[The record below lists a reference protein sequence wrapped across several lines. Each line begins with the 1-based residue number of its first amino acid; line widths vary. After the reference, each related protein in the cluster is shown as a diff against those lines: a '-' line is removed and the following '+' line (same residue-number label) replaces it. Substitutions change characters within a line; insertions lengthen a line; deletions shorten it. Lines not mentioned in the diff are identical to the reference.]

1 MLNKFVKKSVLVGLI
16 IFSITS
22 QTRAN
27 NSYWNDVPSTSLN
40 RITDGTK
47 VYPDKFRSL
56 NLNYEA
62 LKAVLLSAPSVS
74 IENFN
79 KVTPVIVEIPMPY
92 GSVERFRMVE
102 TPMMEEA
109 LAKKYSEIKTFSGV
123 SLENPANTVKMDI
136 GPFGFHAMVL
146 STEGRYFIDPISN
159 YTTTQYMSY
168 YRKDVPTWANTF
180 TCGTIADEEFI
191 EENKIRVEQYLQRSG
206 SAVEVQMRNYRLA
219 LACTVEYAVA
229 ATGSGSPTKEQV
241 LAKMVTSM
249 NRVNGVYEKDVAV
262 HMNLIANNDTLI
274 FLPGNPDPYTNNN
287 GGTMLTENLNTVNAR
302 IGLAN
307 YDIGHVFST
316 GGGGIAGLG
325 VVCTS
330 SKARGVTGSPSPV
343 GDAFDI
349 DYVAHEMGHQ
359 FAGNHTFNSQT
370 GSCAGGN
377 RNANTAWEPGSGTTI
392 MAYAGICGADDI
404 QPNSDPYFHSGSLDE
419 INAFITSGSG
429 NNCPVKVL
437 SGNNTP
443 TVDAGPNFTIPIST
457 PFMLTGTA
465 TDPDGDVLTYSWEQ
479 MDIGPGGAPAS
490 TTGNSPLFRFFSP
503 KTNGVRSFPKLND
516 ILTNT
521 VVKGER
527 LPNYARTMKFRLTVR
542 DNKLAGGGTAK
553 DDMTI
558 TVSAAAGPFNISSSN
573 TVDTM
578 YVGSEEIITW
588 NVANTNAS
596 PVNCSLVRIL
606 LSTDAGQTFSV
617 ILKDST
623 ANDGSE
629 TITVPNNVSNTC
641 RIKVEAIGNIF
652 FDINNAAI
660 RILAPLA
667 PSFNIAA
674 VNNTPAGICSP
685 DSASFNVSFSAILGF
700 NDLITLSATNVPA
713 GANVVFSS
721 ATALPGETVQMKVS
735 SQGLSAGAK
744 NLNVVGTSGSIV
756 KSAALSFT
764 VVTPVTA
771 STSFTAPSNGQINVN
786 PNTPF
791 TWSTAAGAAGY
802 RMQIAS
808 DSNFNAMV
816 LDTTIV
822 GSGSTSYVP
831 SGLPSG
837 TKLYAKINAYNACG
851 NGPVSTFISFTTGIK
866 PNAPST
872 LILLS
877 QAATSATIKW
887 TDNSTNE
894 TGFRVERSDNNDSTF
909 VEVANNLG
917 SNTTIY
923 ISPNLVTGTTYYY
936 RVRAINGLGFSDY
949 SNVLMV
955 PFGVGI
961 NANRSFEELDV
972 YPNPAENSFN
982 VKLLD
987 TYRGLTTIS
996 VYDEL
1001 GRLLLST
1008 KLDKLNE
1015 ELNATIDLSNF
1026 ANGVY
1031 MLQINSDSKSSSQRI
1046 VKLK

>member
-1 MLNKFVKKSVLVGLI
+1 MLTKFIKSTTLLGVIIITMVTQAKANKSFWS
-16 IFSITS
+16 
-22 QTRAN
+22 
-27 NSYWNDVPSTSLN
+27 DVPANTLN

-47 VYPDKFRSL
+47 VYPDKYRSL
-56 NLNYEA
+56 SLNYEG
-62 LKAVLLSAPSVS
+62 LKTLLQTAPSAA

-79 KVTPVIVEIPMPY
+79 RVKPVIIELPMPY
-92 GSVERFRMVE
+92 GSTETFRIVE
-102 TPMMEEA
+102 TPMMEPG
-109 LAKKYSEIKTFSGV
+109 LANKYAEIKTYSGV
-123 SLENPANTVKMDI
+123 SIENPRNTVKMDI

-146 STEGRYFIDPISN
+146 ADEGRYFIDPISN
-159 YTTTQYMSY
+159 YTTTQYMSF

-180 TCGTIADEEFI
+180 TCSTVADEQFM
-191 EENKIRVEQYLQRSG
+191 EETKTRLENYYNRNS
-206 SAVEVQMRNYRLA
+206 SAAEIQMRNYRLA
-219 LACTVEYAVA
+219 LACTVEYSAA
-229 ATGSGSPTKEQV
+229 ATGLTNPTKAQV

-262 HMNLIANNDTLI
+262 HMNIIENNDTLI
-274 FLPGNPDPYTNNN
+274 YLPGAADPYSNNN
-287 GGTMLTENLNTVNAR
+287 GGTMLTENVTTINAR

-325 VVCTS
+325 VICTS

-359 FAGNHTFNSQT
+359 FAGNHTFNSTT
-370 GSCAGGN
+370 GACAGGN
-377 RNANTAWEPGSGTTI
+377 RNGNTAWEPGSGTTI

-404 QPNSDPYFHSGSLDE
+404 QPNSDPYFHTGSLDE
-419 INAFITSGSG
+419 INAFITVGSG
-429 NNCPVKVL
+429 NTCPAKVL
-437 SGNNTP
+437 SGNNP
-443 TVDAGPNFTIPIST
+443 PVVDAGLNYTIPIST
-457 PFMLTGTA
+457 PFMLTGSG
-465 TDPDGDVLTYSWEQ
+465 TDPDGDVLSYSWEQ

-490 TTGNSPLFRFFSP
+490 TTGNSPMFRFFNP
-503 KTNGVRSFPKLND
+503 KADPIRSFPKLND
-516 ILTNT
+516 ILTN
-521 VVKGER
+521 VAVKGER
-527 LPNYARTMKFRLTVR
+527 LPNYARSMKFRLTAR
-542 DNKLAGGGTAK
+542 DNKLVGGGTGK
-553 DDMTI
+553 DEMTV

-573 TVDTM
+573 TIDTM
-578 YVGSEEIITW
+578 FVGSEELITW
-588 NVANTNAS
+588 NVANTNAT
-596 PVNCSLVRIL
+596 PINCSLVRIL
-606 LSTDAGQTFSV
+606 LSTDAGQTFSI

-660 RILAPLA
+660 RVIAPSA

-674 VNNTPAGICSP
+674 VNNIPAGVCAP

-700 NDLITLSATNVPA
+700 NNLITLSASNVPS

-721 ATALPGETVQMKVS
+721 ATALPGETVVMKVS
-735 SQGLSAGAK
+735 TQGLSAGVK
-744 NLNVVGTSGSIV
+744 NITVVGTSGNIV
-756 KSAALSFT
+756 KNAALSFS
-764 VVTPVTA
+764 VITA
-771 STSFTAPSNGQINVN
+771 LTTGSTFSAPANGQLNVN

-791 TWSTAAGAAGY
+791 TWSTVSGASGY
-802 RMQIAS
+802 RLQIAT
-808 DSNFNAMV
+808 DTNFNNHV
-816 LDTTIV
+816 LDTNIV
-822 GSGSTSYVP
+822 GAGSTNYIP
-831 SGLPSG
+831 SGLPSA
-837 TKLYAKINAYNACG
+837 TKLYAKINAFNACG
-851 NGPVSTFISFTTGIK
+851 NGPISSFINFTTGSK

-894 TGFRVERSDNNDSTF
+894 SGYRVEQSVNNDTTF
-909 VEVANNLG
+909 LEVASNLG
-917 SNTTIY
+917 ANTTIY

-961 NANRSFEELDV
+961 NTKNSFAELNV
-972 YPNPAENSFN
+972 YPNPSENI
-982 VKLLD
+982 VKINIVD
-987 TYRGLTTIS
+987 AYRGLTNIAI
-996 VYDEL
+996 YDEL
-1001 GRLLLST
+1001 GRLISSEKINKT
-1008 KLDKLNE
+1008 DE
-1015 ELNATIDLSNF
+1015 QFTTSIDLTNYS
-1026 ANGVY
+1026 NGVY
-1031 MLQINSDSKSSSQRI
+1031 MLQITSDEKSSSQRI